1 MLGSTFNFWV
11 TLFMSL
17 FSSLL
22 FKLRT
27 TFPSFKTPL
36 LKSQYLLVSGST
48 LLLLAACGRQEVH
61 YSNDFENNGRNDQA
75 FERDEL
81 YLEERIR
88 PGLIYPDDSFAEG
101 LKQHTRF
108 LSRKKPEDIHTLENL
123 TVSNAQLSE
132 VIDHLSS
139 WLEDP
144 TQDHELKAYQL
155 KGDDGR
161 GNVQITG
168 YYVPVIQVRSTPDE
182 EFKYPLYRKP
192 KRIAGQPFPSRDE
205 IDFEGALENQGLEI
219 AYSNSL
225 IENFFL
231 QVQGS
236 GVVQYEDGH
245 KALLSWG
252 GVNGHEYRSLGKIL
266 IEEKEIPKEK
276 MSAQAIKDW
285 LIANP
290 DRQREILSQNP
301 SYLFFLEGQDKP
313 IGAANVPL
321 TPQYS
326 IAVDPRVI
334 PLGATVLGELP
345 ILDDAGELVRHEYR
359 LLLAQDKGGAI
370 KGSGHIDW
378 YQGVGEEAHD
388 YASHLKHY
396 GRIWLLLPNN
406 YTPPDSEDIIGEQVA
421 LDNTNNETN
430 NRNENEQNTEG

>member
-1 MLGSTFNFWV
+1 MPFA
-11 TLFMSL
+11 
-17 FSSLL
+17 FSSTKLAFSSTKIVFISILILL
-22 FKLRT
+22 I
-27 TFPSFKTPL
+27 S
-36 LKSQYLLVSGST
+36 
-48 LLLLAACGRQEVH
+48 ACGRQEVH
-61 YSNDFENNGRNDQA
+61 HSNDFDNNGRNKEARQRTA
-75 FERDEL
+75 L
-81 YLEERIR
+81 YLAERIR
-88 PGLIYPDDSFAEG
+88 PGLIYPDEAFADG

-108 LSRKKPEDIHTLENL
+108 LSRKKPEEIHTLETL
-123 TVSNAQLSE
+123 SVSNAQLSE
-132 VIDHLSS
+132 VIDNLTFWLQNPTEDHHLR
-139 WLEDP
+139 
-144 TQDHELKAYQL
+144 AYQL
-155 KGDDGR
+155 RGDDNR

-168 YYVPVIQVRSTPDE
+168 YYVPVIQVRKTPDA

-192 KRIAGQPFPSRDE
+192 KRLAGQSFPSRDD
-205 IDFEGALENQGLEI
+205 IDFEGALANQGLEI

-236 GVVQYEDGH
+236 GVIQYEDGH

-252 GVNGHEYRSLGKIL
+252 GVNGHEYRSLGKVL
-266 IEEKEIPKEK
+266 IEKGEIPKEK

-301 SYLFFLEGQDKP
+301 SYLFFLEGNDKP

-334 PLGATVLGELP
+334 PLGATLLGELP
-345 ILDDAGELVRHEYR
+345 VLNDAGELIEHRYQ

-370 KGSGHIDW
+370 KGAGHIDW
-378 YQGVGEEAHD
+378 YQGIGEDAHD

-396 GRIWLLLPNN
+396 GRIWLLLPDN
-406 YTPPDSEDIIGEQVA
+406 YMPPDSEEIIGQPTA
-421 LDNTNNETN
+421 P
-430 NRNENEQNTEG
+430 QN